1 MTMNKSVRT
10 NNPGAEVID
19 CERDGTVAWVAM
31 RVDGRANVHAVL
43 SGKRQLS
50 LLGVRVVAAVNV
62 RDREL
67 DATET
72 GRQTE
77 AAG

>member
-31 RVDGRANVHAVL
+31 RTDGRANVHAVL
-43 SGKRQLS
+43 SGSRSVS
-50 LLGVRVVAAVNV
+50 LLGVRVVAAANV
-62 RDREL
+62 CEREL

-77 AAG
+77 VAG